1 MCCFANDASFLMRQ
15 LRGKEETRA
24 VSGLLKVT
32 QHVSN
37 RANHINL
44 EMVIW
49 GFFFFFFWPFHQT
62 LAVLL
67 FIMLPYWGI
76 MVK

>member
-1 MCCFANDASFLMRQ
+1 MCCFANDTSFLMRQ

-49 GFFFFFFWPFHQT
+49 GFFFFFLAFSPNLGCTSFHNV
-62 LAVLL
+62 ALL
-67 FIMLPYWGI
+67 GYHG
-76 MVK
+76 